1 MKLFQSLRWASAV
14 ALLGLAL
21 SAQAD
26 DALFK
31 NVQSRLLDAPVI
43 RGQFTQTR
51 QLTGVKKPLASTGSF
66 LVDKQHGV
74 IWKAEKPFPSV
85 LRVTRGEILQK
96 NGDQVMMKLSADKEP
111 TVKTVS
117 SLLFSLFAGDVP
129 ALGRLFTADGKV
141 DGKNWKMAL
150 TPKDPALAKLIA
162 GIKLEGAGTVEHIE
176 LDSASGD
183 VTRIEMHDVATAQ
196 ALAPAEAGSFD

>member
-1 MKLFQSLRWASAV
+1 MNLIRSAV
-14 ALLGLAL
+14 ITLLLATASL
-21 SAQAD
+21 AHAD

-31 NVQSRLLDAPVI
+31 QVQSRLIDAPVI

-51 QLTGVKKPLASTGSF
+51 QLTGIKKPLGSTGAF

-74 IWKAEKPFPSV
+74 IWKAEKPFPST

-117 SLLFSLFAGDVP
+117 SLLFSLFSGDVA
-129 ALGRLFTADGKV
+129 ALGRLFTAEGKV
-141 DGKNWKMAL
+141 DGKTWKMAL
-150 TPKDPALAKLIA
+150 TPKDATLAKLIS

-183 VTRIEMHDVATAQ
+183 TTRIDMHDVTTAQ
-196 ALAPAEAGSFD
+196 ALAPAEAGSFDD